1 MKIFLKRRQIGILKQ
16 DVGSDLSARYVPCA
30 EMNKY
35 EKQKD
40 REYLKM
46 HNRSIWQG
54 KDGDFY
60 TKVKGADGKYRL
72 RHATTREAL
81 EKRIIALYKHLTEK
95 PTVRDVFEEWLLFR
109 RPRLPKTIFRKV
121 IVNDEEQIFTDEEI
135 QKTYASILW
144 DAGVLT
150 EKAIIKQMGHV
161 DAQVTR
167 EHYYYSRGSEDNV
180 EKSNSIFKP
189 MVNQVKQEPPKEKPA
204 KKKDRGFES
213 R

>member
-1 MKIFLKRRQIGILKQ
+1 M
-16 DVGSDLSARYVPCA
+16 
-30 EMNKY
+30 
-35 EKQKD
+35 
-40 REYLKM
+40 
-46 HNRSIWQG
+46 
-54 KDGDFY
+54 
-60 TKVKGADGKYRL
+60 
-72 RHATTREAL
+72 
-81 EKRIIALYKHLTEK
+81 
-95 PTVRDVFEEWLLFR
+95 
-109 RPRLPKTIFRKV
+109 